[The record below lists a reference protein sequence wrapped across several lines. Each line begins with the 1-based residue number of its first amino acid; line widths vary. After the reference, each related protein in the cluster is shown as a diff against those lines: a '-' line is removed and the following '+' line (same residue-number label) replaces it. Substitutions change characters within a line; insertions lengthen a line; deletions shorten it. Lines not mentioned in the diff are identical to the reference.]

1 MKTKHMLFLFILSL
15 STACSGTPET
25 NQMHTKSGLVSE
37 SKMSSIAIPVREHG
51 YSRLQDP
58 EKVFNKSN
66 YTLLGNSQE
75 LDNFLETIEPQT
87 AWNGDSKQLFAAALK
102 NANVDFANDN
112 IFIYYHNEG
121 SGSVRVTLSDPVWE
135 NGNAVCN
142 IKRKVPDMGTAD
154 MAYYAYAYKISKDIP
169 EVIFVIDKKRYSL
182 PNR

>member
-1 MKTKHMLFLFILSL
+1 MKTKLILLLFILSI
-15 STACSGTPET
+15 STACSGTPDN
-25 NQMHTKSGLVSE
+25 NQMQTKSGLVPD
-37 SKMSSIAIPVREHG
+37 SKMSSIAIPIREHG

-58 EKVFNKSN
+58 EKVFEKTT
-66 YTLLGNSQE
+66 YTLIRNIQE
-75 LDNFLETIEPQT
+75 LNGFLKIIEPQT
-87 AWNGDSKQLFAAALK
+87 AWNGDSKQLFSAALK
-102 NANVDFANDN
+102 NADINFESEN

-154 MAYYAYAYKISKDIP
+154 MAYYAYAYKINKDIP
-169 EVIFVIDKKRYSL
+169 EVIFVIDKKRYPL